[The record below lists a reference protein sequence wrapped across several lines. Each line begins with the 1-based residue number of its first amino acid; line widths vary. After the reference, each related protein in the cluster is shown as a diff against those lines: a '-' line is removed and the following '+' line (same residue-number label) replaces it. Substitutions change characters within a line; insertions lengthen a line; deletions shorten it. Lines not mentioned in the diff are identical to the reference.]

1 MDFLRRITGT
11 QPVRATAPLNLPPA
25 IAPIA
30 PAGPAELRPRDTV
43 RRTAQLDPTGPVAG
57 IFAAQEGYANEIGK
71 LQAVTVR
78 TDELPDF
85 SVRPLRIGIAV
96 AQRQAE
102 MTFSGSLKAE
112 TPQGTVDLGS
122 WENADIQ
129 VSATEG
135 GFTLRIDGQ
144 PLGTFQ
150 GRLIGASSAETVKIN
165 GRAYRGGIEVTPHPT
180 QPNTLNVLNP
190 VMLEDYL
197 LSVVPSESPASWPLE
212 SLKAQAM
219 AARTYAVANWQ
230 KRAAQGYDMNADT
243 SDQMY
248 RGLETEMPSTNQAV
262 KETANQI
269 LTYGGKPINALF
281 FSSSGGYTDSS
292 KEVWGTELPYI
303 QPVPDFDQAS
313 PRYRWEKTISQN
325 DLQTA
330 LRNLGHNI
338 GTIREVRPLT
348 FTPQKRVK
356 TLELVGTQGRVTVD
370 SNKFRF
376 AAKLNSTLWTVSR
389 QNGNPPSFRFDGG
402 GWGHGLGMSQWG
414 ARQMAADGKSAEEI
428 VKHYYTGIAIEAL
441 P

>member
-1 MDFLRRITGT
+1 
-11 QPVRATAPLNLPPA
+11 
-25 IAPIA
+25 
-30 PAGPAELRPRDTV
+30 
-43 RRTAQLDPTGPVAG
+43 
-57 IFAAQEGYANEIGK
+57 
-71 LQAVTVR
+71 
-78 TDELPDF
+78 
-85 SVRPLRIGIAV
+85 
-96 AQRQAE
+96 
-102 MTFSGSLKAE
+102 
-112 TPQGTVDLGS
+112 
-122 WENADIQ
+122 
-129 VSATEG
+129 
-135 GFTLRIDGQ
+135 
-144 PLGTFQ
+144 
-150 GRLIGASSAETVKIN
+150 
-165 GRAYRGGIEVTPHPT
+165 
-180 QPNTLNVLNP
+180 
-190 VMLEDYL
+190 
-197 LSVVPSESPASWPLE
+197 
-212 SLKAQAM
+212 
-219 AARTYAVANWQ
+219 
-230 KRAAQGYDMNADT
+230 
-243 SDQMY
+243 MY